1 MVDVVVMVRRWWWW
15 DEHFGAVWVAELGA
29 AVVGRPVRGVHACLE
44 RNPMYSVPGTEYGVC
59 MAIRQS
65 KRGGREGG
73 RRSIGVPSRGTHTTH
88 TRQNKCTRAYT
99 EYTHARKQTRIRALV
114 NPF

>member
-59 MAIRQS
+59 MYGNKAVEARGE
-65 KRGGREGG
+65 GGREE
-73 RRSIGVPSRGTHTTH
+73 IDWGT
-88 TRQNKCTRAYT
+88 
-99 EYTHARKQTRIRALV
+99 
-114 NPF
+114 